1 MPLQYA
7 VIGIYFEKVLF
18 CQLLSH
24 GTILEIIEMTLTEL
38 HDLQSRLMLIAGE
51 ADKGKDDVTR
61 FIDVL
66 SSAENLAK
74 AYVLLK
80 LSGCLLFND
89 WFARIRYTEF
99 YLN

>member
-1 MPLQYA
+1 MPSYYM
-7 VIGIYFEKVLF
+7 VKHGDCLF
-18 CQLLSH
+18 LNYTVQRVEMSLS
-24 GTILEIIEMTLTEL
+24 EL

-61 FIDVL
+61 FINVL

-74 AYVLLK
+74 AYVQLK

-89 WFARIRYTEF
+89 WFADIR
-99 YLN
+99 

>member
-1 MPLQYA
+1 MPTDY
-7 VIGIYFEKVLF
+7 VVKHGDFLF
-18 CQLLSH
+18 FNYTVERVVSLS
-24 GTILEIIEMTLTEL
+24 EL

-61 FIDVL
+61 FINVL

-74 AYVLLK
+74 AYVQLK

-89 WFARIRYTEF
+89 WFADIR
-99 YLN
+99 

>member
-1 MPLQYA
+1 MPTDY
-7 VIGIYFEKVLF
+7 VVKHGDFLF
-18 CQLLSH
+18 FNHTVERVVSLS
-24 GTILEIIEMTLTEL
+24 EL

-61 FIDVL
+61 FINVL

-74 AYVLLK
+74 AYVQLK

-89 WFARIRYTEF
+89 WFADIR
-99 YLN
+99 

>member
-1 MPLQYA
+1 MFDVGVSSL
-7 VIGIYFEKVLF
+7 FENHKFFFFAEPRVEMS
-18 CQLLSH
+18 LS
-24 GTILEIIEMTLTEL
+24 EL

-66 SSAENLAK
+66 SSAESLAK
-74 AYVLLK
+74 AYVQLK

-89 WFARIRYTEF
+89 WFAMIR
-99 YLN
+99 